1 MREESIFYPS
11 ALQNVFQVEKFL
23 DETQEYIRKNVV
35 GKAIVACS
43 GGLDSTIVAILANRA
58 IGGKSTAVFI
68 DTGFIRTGEREKTEA
83 TFKKFNLNYR
93 IIDASAAFI
102 SALKGVTDPERK
114 RKIIGKVFIDEFEKV
129 AKEIGAESLM
139 QGTIAPDWIE
149 SGGGV
154 RDVIKSH
161 HNVGGLPEK
170 MNLKLVEPLRDL
182 YKDEIREIAKYLGLE
197 SSKQPFPGPGLAVR
211 ILGDITPERIA
222 IIKRVTEIVET
233 EVETKLKNSLPWQ
246 YFAIL
251 TPVRTTGVH
260 GDKRSFGETIAIRMF
275 ETSDAMSGTFSKPPW
290 DFLDQLST
298 KITNAVTEVNRV
310 VYDITNKPPATI
322 EWE

>member
-1 MREESIFYPS
+1 M
-11 ALQNVFQVEKFL
+11 
-23 DETQEYIRKNVV
+23 
-35 GKAIVACS
+35 
-43 GGLDSTIVAILANRA
+43 
-58 IGGKSTAVFI
+58 
-68 DTGFIRTGEREKTEA
+68 
-83 TFKKFNLNYR
+83 
-93 IIDASAAFI
+93 
-102 SALKGVTDPERK
+102 
-114 RKIIGKVFIDEFEKV
+114 

-222 IIKRVTEIVET
+222 IIKQVTEIVET

-260 GDKRSFGETIAIRMF
+260 GDKRSFGETVAIRMF
-275 ETSDAMSGTFSKPPW
+275 ETSDAMSGTFSKPSW

>member
-1 MREESIFYPS
+1 M
-11 ALQNVFQVEKFL
+11 FQVEKFL
-23 DETQEYIRKNVV
+23 EEAEEYIRKNVV
-35 GKAIVACS
+35 GKTIVACS
-43 GGLDSTIVAILANRA
+43 GGLDSSIVAIIAHRA
-58 IGGKSTAVFI
+58 IGSMSTAVFI
-68 DTGFIRTGEREKTEA
+68 DTGFIRTGEKEKTET
-83 TFKKFNLNYR
+83 TFRKFDLNYR
-93 IIDASAAFI
+93 IIDASSAFI
-102 SALKGVTDPERK
+102 NGLKSVTDPERK
-114 RKIIGKVFIDEFEKV
+114 RKIIGKIFIEEFEV
-129 AKEIGAESLM
+129 IAKELGAETLM

-170 MNLKLVEPLRDL
+170 MKLKLVEPLRDL
-182 YKDEIREIAKYLGLE
+182 YKDDIREIAKYLGLE
-197 SSKQPFPGPGLAVR
+197 YSKQPFPGPGLAVR
-211 ILGDITPERIA
+211 ILGDITPERIE
-222 IIKRVTEIVET
+222 IVKRVTEIVEH
-233 EVETKLKNSLPWQ
+233 EVETKLNGSLPWQ
-246 YFAIL
+246 YFAVL
-251 TPVRTTGVH
+251 TPVKTTGVH
-260 GDKRSFGETIAIRMF
+260 GDKRSFGETVAIRMF

>member
-1 MREESIFYPS
+1 LREESIFYPS

-182 YKDEIREIAKYLGLE
+182 YKDEIR
-197 SSKQPFPGPGLAVR
+197 
-211 ILGDITPERIA
+211 ILQAAFSGAWTC
-222 IIKRVTEIVET
+222 
-233 EVETKLKNSLPWQ
+233 
-246 YFAIL
+246 
-251 TPVRTTGVH
+251 
-260 GDKRSFGETIAIRMF
+260 GEDTWRHH
-275 ETSDAMSGTFSKPPW
+275 T
-290 DFLDQLST
+290 
-298 KITNAVTEVNRV
+298 
-310 VYDITNKPPATI
+310 
-322 EWE
+322 